1 MANITKIKAKA
12 RPDDEPVEKADKT
25 AQSVDSHPPEAPAKA
40 GRRRAPSNT
49 KKVLNKKP
57 LPKALKV
64 ILAPFILISKPFRA
78 LGKYIAS
85 SWKEIRQVRW
95 PNRKLTWKMTL
106 AVVAYTALFIVTIS
120 ALDALFT
127 LIFNALIG

>member
-1 MANITKIKAKA
+1 MANITKIKAKEHK
-12 RPDDEPVEKADKT
+12 DDKKTVED
-25 AQSVDSHPPEAPAKA
+25 
-40 GRRRAPSNT
+40 APSKPENQKPD
-49 KKVLNKKP
+49 KKAAKLAKKTNQPAKKP

-78 LGKYIAS
+78 LGRYIAS

-106 AVVAYTALFIVTIS
+106 AVVAYTALFIIIIS

-127 LIFNALIG
+127 LIFNTLIG